1 MFKKK
6 GGCTDEEILEA
17 FREGAPKKM
26 ARGLACLD
34 RDCRPQITAWLA
46 QRGINEGQA
55 REMYEEAVTDAI
67 VNLCRLEKLLT
78 TNLCG
83 YIFSITRNK
92 WRSEMKRRGKSPEA
106 LPDALPEIP
115 AEEQPEEQIPAEIIG
130 QCRDLLDDQCRK
142 ILDDADNGLS
152 MQEIAGKYG
161 YSDARTAKQTKY
173 RCWQKF
179 VGCVKEK
186 LLKEW

>member
-46 QRGINEGQA
+46 RRGIDEGQA
-55 REMYEEAVTDAI
+55 GQIYEEAVTDAI
-67 VNLCRLEKLLT
+67 VNLCRLGKTLT

-83 YIFSITRNK
+83 YVFSIARNK
-92 WRSEMKRRGKSPEA
+92 WRNEMKHRGKAPEA
-106 LPDALPEIP
+106 LPETLE
-115 AEEQPEEQIPAEIIG
+115 EEQPEEQIPPEIIG
-130 QCRDLLDDQCRK
+130 LCRDLLEEQCRN
-142 ILDDADNGLS
+142 ILDDADDGLS
-152 MQEIAGKYG
+152 MQEIADKYG